1 MNFYPRNDSSSD
13 RTLHYNTI
21 LKIAASLCCLSTAL
35 QFHRFSSTSFSY
47 FYNYLGYS
55 EYFCNQLDLFFIG
68 AMTVTAVSVW
78 FKSVI
83 ASIFCILG
91 SLVFLTEAVAQTI
104 YPPEMTAIFTFVSH
118 SIRFILPIYIV
129 VLHSTKGVERLNLL
143 SIAIACTFCG
153 HGLQALYEAPPF
165 LDYLLAFFYDINIPI
180 EQRSGIRLLHVIG
193 VIDIVVACHVIFQS
207 WNRLKWY
214 LGFMATWGF
223 ISAMARVTFSGWGA
237 WHEITLRAPHFL
249 VPIALLLFVIQ
260 MDSKRCVSK

>member
-1 MNFYPRNDSSSD
+1 M
-13 RTLHYNTI
+13 
-21 LKIAASLCCLSTAL
+21 
-35 QFHRFSSTSFSY
+35 
-47 FYNYLGYS
+47 
-55 EYFCNQLDLFFIG
+55 
-68 AMTVTAVSVW
+68 TAVSVW

-165 LDYLLAFFYDINIPI
+165 LDYLLAFFYDINALFNEKLPSNLKIVLLNNH
-180 EQRSGIRLLHVIG
+180 SGGIFEMIAGPDMMGDSLKYQTTPHQHNAEKLAEHFGLGYFKGDTIGSFAQGFDLLKAS
-193 VIDIVVACHVIFQS
+193 DKA
-207 WNRLKWY
+207 
-214 LGFMATWGF
+214 F
-223 ISAMARVTFSGWGA
+223 IL
-237 WHEITLRAPHFL
+237 EIQTDAESNKKFFD
-249 VPIALLLFVIQ
+249 LF
-260 MDSKRCVSK
+260 KGL